1 MILLNNQKDKL
12 FSKKVIETFL
22 ENEYKSS
29 IKKND
34 KFSEL
39 AFSIAYYLKSF
50 SNIKKLLD
58 YICLIFKHIF
68 DQTLIII
75 IPLNEKGE
83 IWNENI
89 RISANIEFLQAEIAI
104 NSFLKKFNFSKNFK
118 LKEIETFE
126 QDLKNNWM
134 IKFLILLKIVLLLG

>member
-1 MILLNNQKDKL
+1 MLNNQKDKL

-68 DQTLIII
+68 DQRLIII

-83 IWNENI
+83 IVGVVVSTLNAQYFYENNSVI
-89 RISANIEFLQAEIAI
+89 PQNINFAIKSDYVSNLISIFRSICRTSEMSTSGTHGF
-104 NSFLKKFNFSKNFK
+104 
-118 LKEIETFE
+118 
-126 QDLKNNWM
+126 
-134 IKFLILLKIVLLLG
+134 